1 MLLAID
7 PGTRES
13 GFVILSDD
21 CRVLRSGNES
31 NQKILQEILRPSV
44 KLVVVEEVAYA
55 NMAGWTLFRTSWWCG
70 AMCLLAHQAGKPYH
84 LLSRNEVKSSL
95 GLSGQKDA
103 DVRRLCIAQYGGN
116 EAQAIGTARDS
127 GPLYTVTGHAWQ
139 ALGLAIAWNIRH
151 GSTRFQAAERKPK
164 KPKSKK
170 RKSGDPVAE

>member
-1 MLLAID
+1 MLMAID

-13 GFVILSDD
+13 GYVVLSEDCSRILKT
-21 CRVLRSGNES
+21 GNVD
-31 NQKILQEILRPSV
+31 NQKILQEILQPSV

-103 DVRRLCIAQYGGN
+103 DVRRLCIAQYG
-116 EAQAIGTARDS
+116 ETESVAIGTNAHP
-127 GPLYTVTGHAWQ
+127 GLLYTVTGHAWQ
-139 ALGLAIAWNIRH
+139 ALGLAIAWHIRH
-151 GSTRFQAAERKPK
+151 GSTRFQAAEK
-164 KPKSKK
+164 KPKQSRRKK
-170 RKSGDPVAE
+170 KKTG